1 MSIARERREMAA
13 ALALLIRGKL
23 ISLDAAL
30 KRKDDDAIRDAT
42 VELALIH
49 QNNVAFILWLLE
61 HYAGS
66 MKDLPGG
73 VKRSSLVLSS
83 STDHETLGEAVQSDI
98 KNGYYAED

>member
-23 ISLDAAL
+23 TSLDAAL
-30 KRKDDDAIRDAT
+30 KRQDDEAVKDAT
-42 VELALIH
+42 VELALVH

-61 HYAGS
+61 HYAGT

-73 VKRSSLVLSS
+73 VKRSGLVISSLV
-83 STDHETLGEAVQSDI
+83 EAVNLDNQ
-98 KNGYYAED
+98 NGDY